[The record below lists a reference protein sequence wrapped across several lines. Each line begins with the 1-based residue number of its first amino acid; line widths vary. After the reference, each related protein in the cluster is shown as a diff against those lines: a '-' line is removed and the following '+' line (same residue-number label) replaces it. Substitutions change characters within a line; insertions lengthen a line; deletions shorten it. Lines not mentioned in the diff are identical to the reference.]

1 MGFDITTIDWKSV
14 IRTVAPALATALG
27 TPLAGV
33 ATKVITDAL
42 LGESAPT
49 EITEDVLAGAVRNA
63 TPDQLIELKKAS
75 IQFESDMAR
84 LGVDI
89 AKIEAGDRADA
100 RHREIATGD
109 QWTPR
114 VLAGFVTLGFF
125 GILFWILNNG
135 VPETGGDALL
145 VMLGSLGTAW
155 IGCMTYYYG
164 TTAGS
169 ATKTDMIARAGTL
182 RAERYG

>member
-1 MGFDITTIDWKSV
+1 MDFDWKSV
-14 IRTVAPALATALG
+14 VRIVAPALATALG

-33 ATKVITDAL
+33 ATKVIADAL
-42 LGESAPT
+42 LGGDSPD
-49 EITEDVLAGAVRNA
+49 EITEETLAQAVRNA
-63 TPDQLIELKKAS
+63 TPDQLIELKKAAM
-75 IQFESDMAR
+75 QFESDMAR

-89 AKIEAGDRADA
+89 AKIEAGDRANA
-100 RHREIATGD
+100 RQREIATGD
-109 QWTPR
+109 VWTPR

-164 TTAGS
+164 STSGS
-169 ATKTDMIARAGTL
+169 AKKTDLIARAEAL
-182 RAERYG
+182 K

>member
-1 MGFDITTIDWKSV
+1 MSFDIKTVDWKSIV
-14 IRTVAPALATALG
+14 RTIAPALATALG

-42 LGESAPT
+42 LGSDAPEEVT
-49 EITEDVLAGAVRNA
+49 EEVLAKAVRNA
-63 TPDQLIELKKAS
+63 SPDQLIELKKAS

-114 VLAGFVTLGFF
+114 VLASFVTLGFF

-164 TTAGS
+164 STAGS
-169 ATKTDMIARAGTL
+169 AKKTELIARAEAL
-182 RAERYG
+182 RP